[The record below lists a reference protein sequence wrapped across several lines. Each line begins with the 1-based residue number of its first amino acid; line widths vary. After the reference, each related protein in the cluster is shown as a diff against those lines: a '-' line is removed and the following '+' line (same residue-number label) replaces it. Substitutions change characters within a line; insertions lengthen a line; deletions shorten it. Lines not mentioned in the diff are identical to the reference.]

1 MIKFNAGEFT
11 IDAAA
16 GDQPRRTISGIAVR
30 YNTEATVSDG
40 TRVMFAPGS
49 LPTDGPNPKLFLY
62 HDSSKVI
69 GTVNSRQEIPN
80 EGMMFQAKIS
90 ETVMGSEA
98 LVLAA
103 DGALSSVSV
112 GVEPVKFSYDKN
124 GVMVITAARWMEL
137 SMVPHGAFDAPI
149 LDVAASEPESIH
161 PEPVEVD
168 NVETE
173 ISEQEQ
179 EPMSEAVETPA
190 IIEAAPLQAL
200 YAQPRK
206 EFKMPSAAEYISAI
220 MRGDGAELHAKIRAA
235 APDVVTGD
243 LDGILPLPIVQPVY
257 NNFRGLRPLIDAM
270 GPKAMPQ
277 GGKIFI
283 RPKVTTHTS
292 IGGPETQNT
301 TITAGTFVVSDE
313 QVTKQIFGGYV
324 DVSEASID
332 WSQPEVLGLMLDDM
346 ARIYANQTDDYACAQ
361 FEAGVSQTATLT
373 SASSAA
379 DWASFVYEAAT
390 EILVNSN
397 GNLPNALIVSPEYFQ
412 ALGTLTDDSGRP
424 LFPQVGPM
432 NAFGS
437 MNPASVNAS
446 AFGLQLVVDRNL
458 SAQVYVGNTEG
469 FEVFEQAKGAISIDN
484 PSQLSRTIAF
494 RGYLATLMIDATKF
508 VKRAD

>member
-1 MIKFNAGEFT
+1 MLKLHAGQFT

-16 GDQPRRTISGIAVR
+16 GDAPRRTISGIAVR
-30 YNTEATVSDG
+30 YNTEAIVSDG

-49 LPTDGPNPKLFLY
+49 LPSDGPSPKLFMY
-62 HDSSKVI
+62 HDATKVI
-69 GTVNSRQEIPN
+69 GTVTARVETP
-80 EGMMFQAKIS
+80 EGMLFSAKVA
-90 ETVMGSEA
+90 ETNLGSEA

-103 DGALSSVSV
+103 AGALSDVSV
-112 GVEPVKFSYDKN
+112 GVEPTKFKYDKN
-124 GVMVITAARWMEL
+124 GVMVISASKWMEL
-137 SMVPHGAFDAPI
+137 SVVPHGAFDAPI
-149 LDVAASEPESIH
+149 LDVAASIH
-161 PEPVEVD
+161 QDEEEISNTEEVIP
-168 NVETE
+168 ETE
-173 ISEQEQ
+173 T
-179 EPMSEAVETPA
+179 PMSEQVEAPAVV
-190 IIEAAPLQAL
+190 EAATITQTLF
-200 YAQPRK
+200 AQPRK
-206 EFKMPSAAEYISAI
+206 EFAMPSAAEYISAV
-220 MRGDGAELHAKIRAA
+220 MRGDGQEMHAKIRAA
-235 APDVVTGD
+235 APDVVTSD

-270 GPKAMPQ
+270 QPKAMPQ

-292 IGGPETQNT
+292 IGGPQTQNQ

-324 DVSEASID
+324 DVSEASMD
-332 WSQPEVLGLMLDDM
+332 WSQPEVLSLMLDDM
-346 ARIYANQTDDYACAQ
+346 ARIYANQTDAYACAE
-361 FEAGVSQTATLT
+361 FEDGVSQTATLT
-373 SASSAA
+373 DASSAA

-412 ALGTLTDDSGRP
+412 ALGTLTDDAGRP

-469 FEVFEQAKGAISIDN
+469 FEVFEQQKGAISIDN

-508 VKRAD
+508 VKRGA

>member
-1 MIKFNAGEFT
+1 MLKLHAGQFT

-16 GDQPRRTISGIAVR
+16 GDAPRRTISGIAVR
-30 YNTEATVSDG
+30 YNTEAIVSDG

-49 LPTDGPNPKLFLY
+49 LPSNGPSPKLFMY
-62 HDSSKVI
+62 HDATKVI
-69 GTVNSRQEIPN
+69 GTVTARVETP
-80 EGMMFQAKIS
+80 EGMLFSAKVA
-90 ETVMGSEA
+90 ETNLGSEA

-103 DGALSSVSV
+103 AGALSDVSV
-112 GVEPVKFSYDKN
+112 GVEPTKFKYDKN
-124 GVMVITAARWMEL
+124 GVMVISASKWMEL
-137 SMVPHGAFDAPI
+137 SVVPHGAFDAPI
-149 LDVAASEPESIH
+149 LDVAASIH
-161 PEPVEVD
+161 QDQEEISNTEEVIP
-168 NVETE
+168 ETE
-173 ISEQEQ
+173 T
-179 EPMSEAVETPA
+179 PMSEQVEAPAVV
-190 IIEAAPLQAL
+190 EAATITQTLF
-200 YAQPRK
+200 AQPRK
-206 EFKMPSAAEYISAI
+206 EFAMPSAAEYISAV
-220 MRGDGAELHAKIRAA
+220 MRGDGQEMHAKIRAA

-292 IGGPETQNT
+292 IGGPQTQNQ

-324 DVSEASID
+324 DVSEASMD
-332 WSQPEVLGLMLDDM
+332 WSQPEVLSLMLDDM
-346 ARIYANQTDDYACAQ
+346 ARIYANQTDAYACAE
-361 FEAGVSQTATLT
+361 FEDAVSQTATLT
-373 SASSAA
+373 DASSAA

-412 ALGTLTDDSGRP
+412 ALGTLTDDAGRP

-458 SAQVYVGNTEG
+458 SAQAYVGNTEG
-469 FEVFEQAKGAISIDN
+469 FEVFEQQKGAISIDN

-508 VKRAD
+508 VKRGA